1 MLYNITDIAYQQIKG
16 DYYWARYGDFKVIMN
31 KATGYINATKL
42 CQLANSK
49 EGKPKR
55 FDHWRENIE
64 SKQLIE
70 AVSASSGIPGGTLL
84 TEPSVSNELRGVY
97 AHHLLI
103 PHIAS
108 WASPVFAVK
117 VSVIISDE
125 MVRKHR
131 EEMRVKDTKID
142 DLERTLNAI
151 KQQNDEQSKKLSE
164 QSVQMQEQTAQ
175 MKEQAKRMDILL
187 TEVKE
192 SRTEILNTT
201 DQLDDMTA
209 EVAALN
215 INNTEL
221 KTTVN
226 AIATKLDVA
235 VERRVPVIPDD
246 SRNEVYAIYHM
257 PGTLNY
263 KSTSTQKVSHSGVRT
278 RYRAAGYT
286 SLLLCI
292 ETPNARNL
300 KVRIAKTMPANI
312 GRASNCDIV
321 LLQGASPKDLVAFV
335 RAVEAEK
342 KHVVI
347 TI

>member
-84 TEPSVSNELRGVY
+84 TEPNVSIDLRGTY

-151 KQQNDEQSKKLSE
+151 KQQNDEQSKKLD
-164 QSVQMQEQTAQ
+164 EQTAQ
-175 MKEQAKRMDILL
+175 MKEQAQRMDTLL
-187 TEVKE
+187 SEVKE

-221 KTTVN
+221 KTTVD

-286 SLLLCI
+286 NLLLCI

-321 LLQGASPKDLVAFV
+321 LLKGASPKDLVTFV
-335 RAVEAEK
+335 RVVEAEK
-342 KHVVI
+342 KHVVVVV
-347 TI
+347 